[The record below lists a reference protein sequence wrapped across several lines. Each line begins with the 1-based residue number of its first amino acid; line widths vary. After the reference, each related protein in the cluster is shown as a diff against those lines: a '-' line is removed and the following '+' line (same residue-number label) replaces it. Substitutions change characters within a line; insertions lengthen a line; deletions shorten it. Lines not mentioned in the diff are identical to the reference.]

1 MELGVLVDPVPDLH
15 RLAEVLDGLGHRA
28 RVTTIRTWERDLMVK
43 LYEAADGFKKL
54 DLDHFVPADKAPL
67 TEVIHYGKN
76 SLPAF
81 NIFEKRF
88 AKPAD
93 ESKKDSLLGYNQ
105 QNLIWAIGP
114 GYFEL
119 RKAAKDGEIDIDY
132 TKIPSEKVASWPA
145 ISPNKVKL
153 GRFVYDGMIDVM
165 RGVSTHVSIGRAT
178 KGGKNMDAW
187 FVLCRE
193 E

>member
-1 MELGVLVDPVPDLH
+1 
-15 RLAEVLDGLGHRA
+15 
-28 RVTTIRTWERDLMVK
+28 
-43 LYEAADGFKKL
+43 
-54 DLDHFVPADKAPL
+54 HFVPPGTEAL

-88 AKPAD
+88 AKPKD
-93 ESKKDSLLGYNQ
+93 EAKKDSLLGYNQ

-114 GYFEL
+114 GYFEVH
-119 RKAAKDGEIDIDY
+119 KAKKDGEIDIDY
-132 TKIPSEKVASWPA
+132 TKIPVEKVGTWPG
-145 ISPNKVKL
+145 ITTNKVKL
-153 GRFVYDGMIDVM
+153 GRFVYEGMIDVM
-165 RGVSTHVSIGRAT
+165 RKVSTHVSIGRAT

-193 E
+193 EKE